1 MHRQMADM
9 MKVMGKQRGGVF
21 QRMMGMG
28 GGAPSEAEMERMR
41 GELGRLDPK
50 ALEGLPK
57 DLKEQLPKGLPG
69 MGGGPGRPLPKLPGL
84 PGLGGPM
91 PPRFPGL
98 PGLPGLPGK
107 KK

>member
-1 MHRQMADM
+1 MADM
-9 MKVMGKQRGGVF
+9 MKAMGKQRGGLF

-41 GELGRLDPK
+41 GELGRIDPR
-50 ALEGLPK
+50 ALENLPK
-57 DLKEQLPKGLPG
+57 ELKEQLPKGLPG
-69 MGGGPGRPLPKLPGL
+69 MGGGTLPKLPGL
-84 PGLGGPM
+84 PGLPGPGGP
-91 PPRFPGL
+91 PSLPKF